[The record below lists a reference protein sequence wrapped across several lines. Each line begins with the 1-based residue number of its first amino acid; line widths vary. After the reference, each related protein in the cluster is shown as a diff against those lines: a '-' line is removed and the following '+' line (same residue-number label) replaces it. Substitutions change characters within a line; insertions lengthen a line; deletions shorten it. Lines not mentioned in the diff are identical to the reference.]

1 MPLPA
6 LAPLAFALLAWA
18 DPPAPAD
25 PPASALDLVAALETA
40 LADAIAKAQP
50 SVVAVS
56 RFKAEGG
63 ETTAIRGRNPEPRRA
78 DPVIIGDVDPQAD
91 DYNPFDSGSGVVIGD
106 GGEVLTNYHL
116 VAGAA
121 RLIVRGSGRP
131 SFDAEIIAADPRS
144 DLAVIVPRV
153 LAAPG
158 AAGLPPIVLGD
169 AGKLRQG
176 AFLVALGNPFNA
188 ARRDGKASASWGI
201 LSNTARRLER
211 PISATT
217 GFPVLTRRLYHH
229 PTLLQ
234 LDSKLNLGMSGG
246 AVINLKGELV
256 GLTTA
261 SADAEGFDAR
271 AGYAIP
277 IDALGRRI
285 IETLRQG
292 KEVEYGFLG
301 IQIDGKVTN
310 QVHEVQPGTPAAEG
324 GLVAGDLVVRVGDI
338 AIGNDD
344 SLSLVLSGCPP
355 GKPIKLGVQRL
366 DKLLERTVV
375 LSKFPVDGAII
386 ATNRPAPWRGLRV
399 DFTSLMGSADLPHV
413 ALQAMALGGVVVTEV
428 AAGSPAD
435 IAGLKKDHIITAVAG
450 RPVRSPDDFAKAVA
464 GHRGPVTLSTQFG
477 PITVK

>member
-1 MPLPA
+1 MSSPV
-6 LAPLAFALLAWA
+6 LAPLAFALLALA
-18 DPPAPAD
+18 DPPADSPA
-25 PPASALDLVAALETA
+25 PALDVVAALETV

-50 SVVAVS
+50 SVVAIS
-56 RFKAEGG
+56 RSKSDGG
-63 ETTAIRGRNPEPRRA
+63 ETTAIRGRNPAPRRS
-78 DPVIIGDVDPQAD
+78 DPMMIGDVDPQAD

-106 GGEVLTNYHL
+106 GGEILTTYHL
-116 VAGAA
+116 VAGAF
-121 RLIVRGSGRP
+121 RLIVRGVGHP
-131 SFDAEIIAADPRS
+131 NFDAEIIAADPRS
-144 DLAVIVPRV
+144 DLAVIVPRDP
-153 LAAPG
+153 AGPG
-158 AAGLPPIVLGD
+158 AAGLQPVALGD
-169 AGKLRQG
+169 ATKLRQG

-277 IDALGRRI
+277 VDTLGRRI

-301 IQIDGKVTN
+301 IAIDGKVTN
-310 QVHEVQPGTPAAEG
+310 QVNSVQPGTPAAEG
-324 GLVAGDLVVRVGDI
+324 GLVVNDLIVRVGDTSV
-338 AIGNDD
+338 GNDD
-344 SLSLVLSGCPP
+344 SLSLVLSSCPP
-355 GKPIKLGVQRL
+355 GKPILLGVQHL
-366 DKLLERTVV
+366 GKLVERTVI
-375 LSKFPVDGAII
+375 LSKFPVEGEII

-399 DFTSLMGSADLPHV
+399 DFTSLLGGPTFPDE
-413 ALQAMALGGVVVTEV
+413 ALRAMALGGVVVTEV

-435 IAGLKKDHIITAVAG
+435 SAGLKKDHIITAVSG
-450 RPVRSPDDFAKAVA
+450 RSVRSPDEFAKAVA
-464 GHRGPVTLSTQFG
+464 GRRGPITLTTQFG